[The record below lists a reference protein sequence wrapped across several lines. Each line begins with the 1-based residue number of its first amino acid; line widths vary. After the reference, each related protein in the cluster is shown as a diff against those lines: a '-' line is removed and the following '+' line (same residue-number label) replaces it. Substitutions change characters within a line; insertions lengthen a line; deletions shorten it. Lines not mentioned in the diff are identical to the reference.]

1 VLMVHIMW
9 FPGFGLAEL
18 SGAGARLFLEL
29 SALPEM
35 SGDALFPT
43 PFGSISLI

>member
-1 VLMVHIMW
+1 MVRIMW

-18 SGAGARLFLEL
+18 SGARARLFWEL
-29 SALPEM
+29 SILPEI

-43 PFGSISLI
+43 FFGSISLI